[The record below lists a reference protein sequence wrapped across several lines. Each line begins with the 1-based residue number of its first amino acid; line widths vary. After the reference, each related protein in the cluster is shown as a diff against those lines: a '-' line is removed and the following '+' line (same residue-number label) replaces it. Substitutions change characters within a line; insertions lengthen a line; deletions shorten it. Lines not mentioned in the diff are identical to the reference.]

1 MSCDGRPSVAEPGP
15 GRSQQLKRKYNMSF
29 SLTEEDQISD
39 TDGSNKKDEDD
50 SPGTRVQ
57 DRVHSKG

>member
-1 MSCDGRPSVAEPGP
+1 MAEPGP